1 MEKLIKNAISQFMQ
15 FGQVRI
21 IIYPNRSLNDYYDII
36 EYSIN
41 EAIDTISYYYN
52 STIDDI
58 HVSHANA
65 M

>member
-1 MEKLIKNAISQFMQ
+1 MEKFIKNAVSQFIQ
-15 FGQVRI
+15 YGQVRI
-21 IIYPNRSLNDYYDII
+21 TIYPNRSVNNCYDIV
-36 EYSIN
+36 EHSID

-52 STIDDI
+52 STMDDL

>member
-1 MEKLIKNAISQFMQ
+1 MEKFIKNAVSQFIQ
-15 FGQVRI
+15 YGQVRI
-21 IIYPNRSLNDYYDII
+21 TIYPNRSVNDCYDIV
-36 EYSIN
+36 EHSID

-52 STIDDI
+52 STMDDL